1 MPSSRRKV
9 LILTPAGKGMERTR
23 RRFLTLGAAAGVAV
37 AGCNGTEDS
46 DGDSTPTTTPTATG
60 TETAT
65 TTETETE
72 TPADTAGTVVV
83 DSVTVQPGLV
93 GFFVDFYLV
102 LRRPETQWVVAEVAA
117 ADGPL
122 PESFAVTTPD
132 DAFEM
137 RAEIE
142 YSDASLA
149 AFEDAYAPTEPGW
162 LAAEVPKPLE
172 VKEATLTWDGGRHPV
187 DGALLDRLRRP
198 PTEFEVSFEAAPI
211 DGVDGAARSIVT
223 VENVGDVTGTF
234 VAAINMTS
242 PINRPERRVVRRV
255 RAGETAVVGAA
266 HKWNRDSVRGESG
279 RNYDQIDLLLRWR
292 GDNISRSVDV
302 QAGDD

>member
-1 MPSSRRKV
+1 
-9 LILTPAGKGMERTR
+9 MERTR
-23 RRFLTLGAAAGVAV
+23 RRFLTLGAAASVAV
-37 AGCNGTEDS
+37 AGCNGIGDGS

-60 TETAT
+60 IETPT
-65 TTETETE
+65 PTGTE

-93 GFFVDFYLV
+93 GFFIDFYFV

-117 ADGPL
+117 ADGLP
-122 PESFAVTTPD
+122 PESFAMTTPD

-149 AFEDAYAPTEPGW
+149 AFGDAYAPTEPGW
-162 LAAEVPKPLE
+162 LAAEVPKPLKVE
-172 VKEATLTWDGGRHPV
+172 EAALTWDGGRYPV
-187 DGALLDRLRRP
+187 DGAPLDRLRRP

-223 VENVGDVTGTF
+223 VENVGDVAGTF
-234 VAAINMTS
+234 VAAINMTF
-242 PINRPERRVVRRV
+242 PVNRPERRVVRRV
-255 RAGETAVVGAA
+255 GAGETAVVGAA
-266 HKWNRDSVRGESG
+266 HKWNRGSVRGGSG
-279 RNYDQIDLLLRWR
+279 RNYDRIDLLLRWR
-292 GDNISRSVDV
+292 GDDISRSVDV
-302 QAGDD
+302 RAGGN

>member
-1 MPSSRRKV
+1 
-9 LILTPAGKGMERTR
+9 MERTR

-37 AGCNGTEDS
+37 AGCNDS
-46 DGDSTPTTTPTATG
+46 DGDSTPTTPTATG
-60 TETAT
+60 TETP
-65 TTETETE
+65 TETE

-83 DSVTVQPGLV
+83 DSVAVQPGLV
-93 GFFVDFYLV
+93 GVFIDFYLV

-117 ADGPL
+117 ADGPP

-137 RAEIE
+137 RAGIE

-149 AFEDAYAPTEPGW
+149 AFGDTYAPTEPGW

-172 VKEATLTWDGGRHPV
+172 AEEAVLTWDGGRYPV

-198 PTEFEVSFEAAPI
+198 PTEFEVSFEAAPV
-211 DGVDGAARSIVT
+211 DGVDGAVRSIVT
-223 VENVGDVTGTF
+223 VENVGDVAGTF
-234 VAAINMTS
+234 VAGINMTF
-242 PINRPERRVVRRV
+242 PTNRPERRIVRRV
-255 RAGETAVVGAA
+255 GAGETAVVGAA
-266 HKWNRDSVRGESG
+266 HKWNPGSVRGGSD
-279 RNYDQIDLLLRWR
+279 RDYDRIDLLLRWR

-302 QAGDD
+302 REGT

>member
-1 MPSSRRKV
+1 
-9 LILTPAGKGMERTR
+9 MERTR

-37 AGCNGTEDS
+37 AGCNGTGGGS
-46 DGDSTPTTTPTATG
+46 DGDSTPTATG
-60 TETAT
+60 TETPT
-65 TTETETE
+65 PTPTETE

-93 GFFVDFYLV
+93 GFFADFYLI
-102 LRRPETQWVVAEVAA
+102 LQRPETQWVVAEVAA
-117 ADGPL
+117 ADGPP

-132 DAFEM
+132 DTFEM

-172 VKEATLTWDGGRHPV
+172 TEEAALTWDGGRYPV

-198 PTEFEVSFEAAPI
+198 PTEFKVSFEAAPI

-234 VAAINMTS
+234 VAGINMTF

-255 RAGETAVVGAA
+255 GAGETAVVGAA
-266 HKWNRDSVRGESG
+266 HRWNPGSVRGGSG

-292 GDNISRSVDV
+292 GDDISRSVDV
-302 QAGDD
+302 REGG

>member
-1 MPSSRRKV
+1 
-9 LILTPAGKGMERTR
+9 MERTR

-37 AGCNGTEDS
+37 AGCNGTGDGS
-46 DGDSTPTTTPTATG
+46 DGGSTPTATG
-60 TETAT
+60 TEAT
-65 TTETETE
+65 TGTEAE

-93 GFFVDFYLV
+93 GFFVDFYLI

-117 ADGPL
+117 ADGPS

-132 DAFEM
+132 DAFGM
-137 RAEIE
+137 KAEIE

-149 AFEDAYAPTEPGW
+149 AFGDAYAPTEPGW

-172 VKEATLTWDGGRHPV
+172 VEEAALTWDGGRYPV

-198 PTEFEVSFEAAPI
+198 GTEFEVSFEAAPI

-223 VENVGDVTGTF
+223 VENVGDVAGTF
-234 VAAINMTS
+234 VAGINMTF
-242 PINRPERRVVRRV
+242 PTNRPERRIVRRV
-255 RAGETAVVGAA
+255 GVGETAVVGAA
-266 HKWNRDSVRGESG
+266 HKWNPGSVRGGSD
-279 RNYDQIDLLLRWR
+279 RDYDRIDLLLRWR
-292 GDNISRSVDV
+292 GDDISRSVDV
-302 QAGDD
+302 REGS

>member
-1 MPSSRRKV
+1 
-9 LILTPAGKGMERTR
+9 MERTR

-37 AGCNGTEDS
+37 AGCNGTGDGS
-46 DGDSTPTTTPTATG
+46 DGGSTPAATG

-65 TTETETE
+65 TTETETATEAE
-72 TPADTAGTVVV
+72 TPADTTGTVVV

-93 GFFVDFYLV
+93 GFFADFYFV

-117 ADGPL
+117 TDGPP

-137 RAEIE
+137 RAEID
-142 YSDASLA
+142 DASLA
-149 AFEDAYAPTEPGW
+149 AFGDAYAPTEPGW

-172 VKEATLTWDGGRHPV
+172 VEEAALTWDGGRYPV

-198 PTEFEVSFEAAPI
+198 PTEFEISFEAAPI

-223 VENVGDVTGTF
+223 VKNVGDVAGVF
-234 VAAINMTS
+234 VAAINMTF

-255 RAGETAVVGAA
+255 GAGETAVVGAA
-266 HKWNRDSVRGESG
+266 HKWNRGSVRGGSG
-279 RNYDQIDLLLRWR
+279 RDYDQIDLLLRWR

-302 QAGDD
+302 RAGGD

>member
-1 MPSSRRKV
+1 
-9 LILTPAGKGMERTR
+9 MERTR

-37 AGCNGTEDS
+37 AGCNGTGDGS

-60 TETAT
+60 TETVT
-65 TTETETE
+65 TTETETS
-72 TPADTAGTVVV
+72 TDATGTVVV

-117 ADGPL
+117 ADGPP

-137 RAEIE
+137 GAEIE

-149 AFEDAYAPTEPGW
+149 AFGDAYAPTEPGW

-172 VKEATLTWDGGRHPV
+172 AEGAALTWDGGRYPV

-198 PTEFEVSFEAAPI
+198 PTEFEVSFEAAPV

-223 VENVGDVTGTF
+223 VENVGGVAGTF
-234 VAAINMTS
+234 VAGINMTV
-242 PINRPERRVVRRV
+242 PTNRPERRIVRRV
-255 RAGETAVVGAA
+255 GAGETAVVGAA
-266 HKWNRDSVRGESG
+266 HKWNPGSVRGGSG
-279 RNYDQIDLLLRWR
+279 RDYDRIDLLLRWR
-292 GDNISRSVDV
+292 GDNISRSIDV
-302 QAGDD
+302 REKS